1 MPEVNI
7 SGPAGRIEAR
17 YHHNP
22 SPNAPVALIL
32 HPHPQFGGTM
42 NNQVVYH
49 LYYAFQRRGFSV
61 LRFNFRGVGRSEGLF
76 DNGPGE
82 LADAATALDWM
93 QAYNA
98 DAPSCWIAG
107 VSFGAWIAMQLLMR
121 RPEVEGFISVAP
133 PANLYDF
140 TFLAP
145 CPSSGLMVNG
155 AKDRVV
161 PTESVRG
168 ARRPAEDAKGHRHRA
183 RHRAGGEPFLRGPH
197 GRADGSDR
205 RLSRQAARQAE
216 EARHR
221 RLAAWRAGEA
231 SAGDGRLDAR
241 RAREGQRQ
249 RFAPS
254 GRRDRRRPPPR
265 NDPSTSPSPRRGG
278 PAPGRRRSRPRA
290 TRSRRDASP
299 ASSHSSGR
307 AGSDCRTFAMA
318 SAARAPDRRGRR

>member
-17 YHHNP
+17 YHHEP
-22 SPNAPVALIL
+22 GPNAPVALIL

-49 LYYAFQRRGFSV
+49 LYYAFQKRGFSV

-82 LADAATALDWM
+82 LADAATALDWL

-98 DAPSCWIAG
+98 DAQTCWIAG

-121 RPEVEGFISVAP
+121 RPEIEGFISVAP

-155 AKDRVV
+155 AKIASCRRNRCAGWSTGSRRRRASSSTIRPC
-161 PTESVRG
+161 PTPTTS
-168 ARRPAEDAKGHRHRA
+168 
-183 RHRAGGEPFLRGPH
+183 
-197 GRADGSDR
+197 
-205 RLSRQAARQAE
+205 SR
-216 EARHR
+216 
-221 RLAAWRAGEA
+221 AAW
-231 SAGDGRLDAR
+231 
-241 RAREGQRQ
+241 
-249 RFAPS
+249 
-254 GRRDRRRPPPR
+254 
-265 NDPSTSPSPRRGG
+265 TV
-278 PAPGRRRSRPRA
+278 
-290 TRSRRDASP
+290 
-299 ASSHSSGR
+299 
-307 AGSDCRTFAMA
+307 
-318 SAARAPDRRGRR
+318 